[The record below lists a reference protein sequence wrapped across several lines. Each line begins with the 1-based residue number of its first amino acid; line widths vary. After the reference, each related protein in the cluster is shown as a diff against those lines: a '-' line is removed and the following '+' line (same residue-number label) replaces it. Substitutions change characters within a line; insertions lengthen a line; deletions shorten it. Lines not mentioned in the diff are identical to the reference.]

1 LVCCEQVEAQE
12 LSYFEEELEESPVR
26 ERLVIT
32 EDERTLKM
40 DFTVLVVSCKL
51 NLVAIWEGI
60 ADWQTH
66 LLDSMAHEPT
76 IIAVIEYCRQVNAET
91 RMFLLFSLYFL
102 LEVEEE

>member
-1 LVCCEQVEAQE
+1 
-12 LSYFEEELEESPVR
+12 
-26 ERLVIT
+26 
-32 EDERTLKM
+32 M
-40 DFTVLVVSCKL
+40 DFTVLVVSFKL
-51 NLVAIWEGI
+51 NLVAIWEGT